1 MAAPD
6 MPHPARAP
14 HRPQNS
20 AEFHHDDDDEL
31 DELVLLFLGG
41 STAFLSLNLRVV
53 DDHWEDCV
61 VLDFGPGA
69 RSRTRRSVVL
79 DDDTTFRVAVA
90 GERRR
95 SPIIVVVVVE
105 ENFWCRARTRMQQRR
120 SAVYRQGLV
129 RFCAHVSLFYPEK

>member
-69 RSRTRRSVVL
+69 RISTRCSVVL
-79 DDDTTFRVAVA
+79 DDDTTCRVAVA

-95 SPIIVVVVVE
+95 SPIIVVVVVDE

-120 SAVYRQGLV
+120 SAV
-129 RFCAHVSLFYPEK
+129 LFRRGC